1 MKPTVILTAALLCA
15 LSPISF
21 AKPLKV
27 FILAGQSNME
37 GQGVVSMDGER
48 DYNGGKGNLV
58 WSMTNSKSAE
68 NPPAPGR
75 ASRRHE
81 RSTRM
86 TSANLRTPEHA
97 NKSLALAGR

>member
-75 ASRRHE
+75 AARGPQGSPRL
-81 RSTRM
+81 
-86 TSANLRTPEHA
+86 TSANLRAAEYA
-97 NKSLALAGR
+97 DKGLALDGG